1 MTDIMKQA
9 DLCKYG
15 VLKDELIRERLM
27 SGIKDDRI
35 RERLLTKKDLTFTK
49 TIKLL
54 KAGEATHQ
62 QA

>member
-1 MTDIMKQA
+1 MRD
-9 DLCKYG
+9 
-15 VLKDELIRERLM
+15 RLM

-35 RERLLTKKDLTFTK
+35 RETLLTKKDLTLTK
-49 TIKLL
+49 TIELL